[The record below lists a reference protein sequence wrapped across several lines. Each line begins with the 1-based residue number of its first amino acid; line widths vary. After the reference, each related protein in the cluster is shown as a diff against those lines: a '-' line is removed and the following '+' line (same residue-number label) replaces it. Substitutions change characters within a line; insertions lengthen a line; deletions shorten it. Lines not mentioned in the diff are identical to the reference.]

1 MKASRTPSNHSHLQS
16 INMVEKTVE
25 IPKGI
30 EARLEKHELSVRG
43 PKGEL
48 RRKLYHPNAKA
59 EIKEGVIV
67 FSTQSKR
74 KKDRAIVG
82 TWAAHFRNM
91 CSGVTKGWEARLK
104 IIYSHFPIKV
114 SVEGRKVVIAN
125 FLGERSNRQTE
136 IVGAVKVEVSKDE
149 IIVTGI
155 DKEEVGQTAAKIET
169 AAKVQGFDRRVFQ
182 DGCHL
187 SQKAKPIGD

>member
-1 MKASRTPSNHSHLQS
+1 M
-16 INMVEKTVE
+16 EKTVE

-30 EARLEKHELSVRG
+30 EARLDKHELYVKG

-48 RRKLYHPNAKA
+48 RRRLYHPNTKA

-74 KKDRAIVG
+74 KRDKAVVG
-82 TWAAHFRNM
+82 TWTAHFKNM
-91 CSGVTKGWEARLK
+91 CTGVTKGWEARLK

-114 SVEGRKVVIAN
+114 NVEGRKVVIGN
-125 FLGERSNRQTE
+125 FLGGRSNRQTE
-136 IVGAVKVEVSKDE
+136 IVGAVKVQVEKDE
-149 IIVTGI
+149 IIVTGT
-155 DKEEVGQTAAKIET
+155 DKEDVGQTAAKIEA
-169 AAKVQGFDRRVFQ
+169 AAKVQGFDRRIFQ

-187 SQKAKPIGD
+187 FQMARPLE

>member
-1 MKASRTPSNHSHLQS
+1 
-16 INMVEKTVE
+16 MVEKAVQV
-25 IPKGI
+25 PDGI
-30 EARLEKHELSVRG
+30 DVKIEKKELVVKG

-48 RRKLYHPNAKA
+48 RRSFSHPEAKM
-59 EIKEGVIV
+59 EMKEGTVV
-67 FSTQSKR
+67 FSTDSKR

-91 CSGVTKGWEARLK
+91 CAGVSGGWEARLK

-114 SVEGRKVVIAN
+114 SVEGNRVVIGN
-125 FLGERSNRQTE
+125 FLGGRSNRKADIIGKT
-136 IVGAVKVEVSKDE
+136 KVEVSKDE
-149 IIVTGI
+149 IIITGI
-155 DKEEVGQTAAKIET
+155 DKEQVGNTAANIER

-187 SQKAKPIGD
+187 TQKAKAIEK